1 MSDYA
6 FLQNKAW
13 QFWMLQLLGWSGWGV
28 STYLGV
34 VFSSTPPPYYSL
46 YIATVSLF
54 GLLITLGLR
63 QVFHFIW
70 DMREPRRLLLALASA
85 LVAAAIWIALRRYL
99 FAQLFPQE
107 LEGLVGDHGSL
118 MYLLRG
124 IISAFWVMLVWSILY
139 FGIKYYLLL
148 QQEREQHL
156 RLAGIAHETQLK
168 MLRYQ
173 LNPHFLFNTLNAIST
188 LVMERQNEL
197 AAGMVQRLSSF
208 LRHSL
213 DSDPMQKVT
222 VAQEIEMLSWYLDI
236 EKVRFEERLQLH
248 IDIAPEAE
256 RALLP
261 SMLLQPLVENAI
273 KYAVAV
279 SPKGGSIG
287 ISASI
292 EDEQLVL
299 QVADDG
305 PGLKPQVPDTRRRS
319 SGVGISNIRER
330 LRELYGKRQ
339 SLRLSATEP
348 HGLTVTI
355 CLPLQIGSG
364 A

>member
-1 MSDYA
+1 MSDFA
-6 FLQNKAW
+6 FLHNKAW
-13 QFWMLQLLGWSGWGV
+13 QFWTLQLLGWSGWGA

-46 YIATVSLF
+46 YIATVCLL
-54 GLLITLGLR
+54 GILITLGLR

-70 DMREPRRLLLALASA
+70 DMREPRRLLLAVASA
-85 LVAAAIWIALRRYL
+85 FVAAAMWIALRRYI
-99 FAQLFPQE
+99 FAEIYPQE
-107 LEGLVGDHGSL
+107 LKGLIGDHGNL
-118 MYLLRG
+118 AYLLGG
-124 IISAFWVMLVWSILY
+124 IISAFWVMLVWSVLY

-156 RLAGIAHETQLK
+156 RLAGITHETQLK

-188 LVMERQNEL
+188 LVMEKQNDL

-222 VAQEIEMLSWYLDI
+222 VAQEIEMLTWYLDI

-248 IDIAPEAE
+248 IDVAPEAE

-273 KYAVAV
+273 KYGVAV
-279 SPKGGSIG
+279 SPRGGSIG
-287 ISASI
+287 ITATV
-292 EDEQLVL
+292 EGEQLVL

-305 PGLKPQVPDTRRRS
+305 PGLKPQVPDARRRNG
-319 SGVGISNIRER
+319 GVGISNIRER
-330 LRELYGKRQ
+330 LRELYGERQ
-339 SLRLSATEP
+339 SFRLSATEP
-348 HGLTVTI
+348 HGVTVTI
-355 CLPLQIGSG
+355 CLPLQVGPV